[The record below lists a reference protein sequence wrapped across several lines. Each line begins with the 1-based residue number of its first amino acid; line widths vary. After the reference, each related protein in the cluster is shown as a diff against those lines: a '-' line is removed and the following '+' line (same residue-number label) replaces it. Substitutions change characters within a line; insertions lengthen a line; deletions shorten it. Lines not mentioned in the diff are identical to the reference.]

1 MVRLLFSAFCVLTV
15 WSGTS
20 SAAESNAAYLLSP
33 GDKVMVS
40 VWGEENLRQ
49 ETTVL
54 PDGSITFPL
63 AGTVVGV
70 AGLDAAAAGKK
81 VASQLEKYLPDPNVS
96 VVVTSIA
103 GNLVYVQ
110 GKVIKPGPVQMAGP
124 TAVLQALSMS
134 GGLDKFADESDI
146 KVIRGTGSAQK
157 VLAVRYKDLVSGRDM
172 STNIQ
177 LQAGDTLV
185 VP

>member
-1 MVRLLFSAFCVLTV
+1 MVRSIFAALCMLTV
-15 WSGTS
+15 GSG
-20 SAAESNAAYLLSP
+20 AANADQSGAPYLLSP
-33 GDKVMVS
+33 GDVVMVS
-40 VWGEENLRQ
+40 VWQEDSLRQ
-49 ETTVL
+49 EATVL

-63 AGTVVGV
+63 AGRIDV
-70 AGLDAAAAGKK
+70 AGLDVTAVEKQVAAK
-81 VASQLEKYLPDPNVS
+81 LEKFLPDPNVS
-96 VVVTSIA
+96 VVVKSIA

-134 GGLDKFADESDI
+134 GGLDKFADESEI
-146 KVIRGTGSAQK
+146 KVVRGTGASQK
-157 VLAVRYKDLVSGRDM
+157 ILPVRYKDLVSGRDM

>member
-1 MVRLLFSAFCVLTV
+1 MVRSMFAAFCMLMV
-15 WSGTS
+15 WSGAGKADPH
-20 SAAESNAAYLLSP
+20 SATYLLSP
-33 GDKVMVS
+33 GDVVMVS
-40 VWGEENLRQ
+40 VWQEDSLRQ
-49 ETTVL
+49 EATVL

-63 AGTVVGV
+63 AGRIDV
-70 AGLDAAAAGKK
+70 AGLDVTAVEKQ
-81 VASQLEKYLPDPNVS
+81 VATKLEKFLPDPNVS
-96 VVVTSIA
+96 VVVKSIA

-134 GGLDKFADESDI
+134 GGLDKFADESEI
-146 KVIRGTGSAQK
+146 KVVRGTGASQK
-157 VLAVRYKDLVSGRDM
+157 ILPVRYRDLVSGRDM

>member
-1 MVRLLFSAFCVLTV
+1 MMRSMFAAFCMLTA
-15 WSGTS
+15 W
-20 SAAESNAAYLLSP
+20 SAAGNADPNGSAYLLSP
-33 GDKVMVS
+33 GDVVMVS
-40 VWGEENLRQ
+40 VWQEDSLRQ
-49 ETTVL
+49 EATVL

-63 AGTVVGV
+63 AGRINV
-70 AGLDAAAAGKK
+70 AGLDVTAVEKQVAAK
-81 VASQLEKYLPDPNVS
+81 LEKFLPDPNVS
-96 VVVTSIA
+96 VVVKSIA
-103 GNLVYVQ
+103 GNMVFVQ

-134 GGLDKFADESDI
+134 GGLDKFADESEI
-146 KVIRGTGSAQK
+146 KVVRGTGASQK
-157 VLAVRYKDLVSGRDM
+157 ILPVRYKDLVSGRDM

>member
-1 MVRLLFSAFCVLTV
+1 MVRSIFAAFCMLSV
-15 WSGTS
+15 WSGAGYADQAS
-20 SAAESNAAYLLSP
+20 STYLLSP
-33 GDKVMVS
+33 GDVVMVS
-40 VWGEENLRQ
+40 VWQEDSLRQ
-49 ETTVL
+49 EATVL

-63 AGTVVGV
+63 AGRIDV
-70 AGLDAAAAGKK
+70 AGLDVTAVEKQVAAK
-81 VASQLEKYLPDPNVS
+81 LEKFLPDPNVS
-96 VVVTSIA
+96 VVVKSIA

-134 GGLDKFADESDI
+134 GGLDKFADESEI
-146 KVIRGTGSAQK
+146 KVVRGTGASQK
-157 VLAVRYKDLVSGRDM
+157 ILPVRYKDLVSGRDM

>member
-1 MVRLLFSAFCVLTV
+1 MVRSMFAAFCMLVA
-15 WSGTS
+15 WSGAS
-20 SAAESNAAYLLSP
+20 NADQNNAAYLLSP
-33 GDKVMVS
+33 GDVVMVS
-40 VWGEENLRQ
+40 VWQEESLRQ
-49 ETTVL
+49 EATVL

-63 AGTVVGV
+63 VGRIQV
-70 AGLDAAAAGKK
+70 AGLDVTAVEKQVAGK
-81 VASQLEKYLPDPNVS
+81 LEKFLPDPNVS
-96 VVVTSIA
+96 VVVKSIA

-124 TAVLQALSMS
+124 TAVLQVLSMS
-134 GGLDKFADESDI
+134 GGLDKFADESEI
-146 KVIRGTGSAQK
+146 KVVRGTGASQK
-157 VLAVRYKDLVSGRDM
+157 ILPVRYKDLVSGRDM

>member
-1 MVRLLFSAFCVLTV
+1 MVRLMSAVLCVLML
-15 WSGTS
+15 WSGAGRADP
-20 SAAESNAAYLLSP
+20 SATPYLLSP
-33 GDKVMVS
+33 GDRVMIS
-40 VWGEENLRQ
+40 VWQEETMRQ

-63 AGTVVGV
+63 AGRVNV
-70 AGLDAAAAGKK
+70 AGLDPTAAAQKISAGLK
-81 VASQLEKYLPDPNVS
+81 AYLAEPNVS
-96 VVVTSIA
+96 VVVTATA

-110 GKVIKPGPVQMAGP
+110 GKVIKPGPVPMAGP

-134 GGLDKFADESDI
+134 GGLDKFADESAI
-146 KVIRGTGSAQK
+146 KVIRGTGATQK
-157 VLAVRYKDLVSGRDM
+157 VLPVRYKDLVSGRDL
-172 STNIQ
+172 STNFQ